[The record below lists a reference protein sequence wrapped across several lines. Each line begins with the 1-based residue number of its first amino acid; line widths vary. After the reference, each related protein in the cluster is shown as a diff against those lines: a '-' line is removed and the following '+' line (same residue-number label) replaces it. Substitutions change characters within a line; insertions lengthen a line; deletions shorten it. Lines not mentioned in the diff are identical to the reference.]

1 MTLIKGRNVMALF
14 RLLLF
19 LTLFAPIVYRAA
31 ADDGRGIDPNGRP
44 ITAASGTCDEGN
56 GLDPHG
62 GCHTTN
68 LDAGPRIDP
77 EG

>member
-1 MTLIKGRNVMALF
+1 MSLF

-19 LTLFAPIVYRAA
+19 LALLSPIVYRAA
-31 ADDGRGIDPNGRP
+31 TDDGRGIDPNGRP
-44 ITAASGTCDEGN
+44 GITTSSTSCDEGN

-62 GCHTTN
+62 GRCTN
-68 LDAGPRIDP
+68 AALDAGVRIDP